1 MVVNSAVGVAQELR
15 ADRAVTALSQLNAP
29 AVRVRR
35 DGSESRI
42 PASDL
47 VPGDVV
53 FLGEGDVVPADGA
66 VLEASALLVDE
77 SALTGES
84 VPIGKRGPQAEE
96 AGDALGAGTVV
107 VKGRA
112 LIEVSRTG
120 QASTLGRI
128 ASLMDVRP
136 QPTPLQRRLAGLGRV
151 LAAVA
156 VALSGVVLVLGL
168 LRGQPAETMVVMAIA
183 LAVAAVPESLPAVV
197 TLSLALGASRM
208 AERNAIVRRLPAVE
222 TLGSVTIL
230 ATDKTGTLTQGR
242 MMVQEAWTP
251 QRSVTFGG
259 EGYEPTGRVLEGDL
273 PLAPDAAPD
282 VVELLAAAAL
292 CNDAGLVP
300 PADADGRWSGL
311 GDPTEVALLAAAG
324 KAGTASRRARADLS
338 ARRRGAVRQRHPVDD
353 DRAPGRIAFARRQEG
368 FAGEGSRL
376 LRRSGRTWDR
386 GGGHPSGRRAR
397 RARVPGA
404 RGRVR
409 SGRRHCDGTAGPGY
423 RVAHPRARGD
433 RGRAQAGRPGHRRGV
448 PVGRHHPRVDH
459 RRPPGHGAGG
469 RRRGRCGRRTGR
481 RGRDRRGDP
490 VEDRFRISPSPAC
503 SRERRPSRSSTSSKR
518 GETAARWSR

>member
-1 MVVNSAVGVAQELR
+1 MQLRDPLIMVLLAACALTLATGDLTDAAVIALVVLVNSAVGVAQELR

-35 DGSESRI
+35 DGSETRI

-84 VPIGKRGPQAEE
+84 VPIGKRGPHAEE
-96 AGDALGAGTVV
+96 AGDALAAGTVV

-112 LIEVSRTG
+112 VIEVSRTG

-168 LRGQPAETMVVMAIA
+168 LRGQPTETMVVMAIA

-222 TLGSVTIL
+222 TLGSVTVL

-259 EGYEPTGRVLEGDL
+259 RGVRADGPSARGR
-273 PLAPDAAPD
+273 PALAPDAAPD
-282 VVELLAAAAL
+282 VVELLTAAAL
-292 CNDAGLVP
+292 CNDASLVP

-324 KAGTASRRARADLS
+324 KLGLRRDALAQTYPRVDEVPFDS
-338 ARRRGAVRQRHPVDD
+338 VTQRMTTVHRD
-353 DRAPGRIAFARRQEG
+353 
-368 FAGEGSRL
+368 GSRL
-376 LRRSGRTWDR
+376 LVVSKGSPETVVAPGDRSGRPADR
-386 GGGHPSGRRAR
+386 GGGHPSGRRVR

-409 SGRRHCDGTAGPGY
+409 SGRRHSDGTVG
-423 RVAHPRARGD
+423 RGIPSCASSASW
-433 RGRAQAGRPGHRRGV
+433 RSRTRPSRPPAPPSRRAGRPAS
-448 PVGRHHPRVDH
+448 PR
-459 RRPPGHGAGG
+459 
-469 RRRGRCGRRTGR
+469 C
-481 RGRDRRGDP
+481 
-490 VEDRFRISPSPAC
+490 
-503 SRERRPSRSSTSSKR
+503 
-518 GETAARWSR
+518 